1 MIFRWL
7 LLMCPEGRTLL
18 PRIPWDR
25 SAESAQLSLLD
36 GTWQI
41 GDWAK
46 ILFRISRESATKGDV
61 MNGEKEPGTDFLFAL
76 SQEFGKSVDWL
87 LTGKEHAAKK
97 ETSGQGCGRTWM

>member
-1 MIFRWL
+1 MSHNLSANLRCGITYQDYLFVIFRWL

-46 ILFRISRESATKGDV
+46 ILFRISREFATKGDV
-61 MNGEKEPGTDFLFAL
+61 MNGEKE
-76 SQEFGKSVDWL
+76 SQERLSFL
-87 LTGKEHAAKK
+87 LLARSLANL
-97 ETSGQGCGRTWM
+97 